1 MPDSVQPHLKRI
13 QSTSQDVVLNL
24 RHLPKSEKVSQEQ
37 HWQRFPPWW
46 FPITLSFPVYLPLAL
61 RCYQVYFWRNCRRLL
76 PKSGKISQ
84 EHHWQQECQEQF
96 ELSYATGRQSFPI
109 DSSLLPQSE
118 ERKKN
123 KNILCT
129 VCNQILVYVSVSVS
143 VTYSCLYAYKKETVV
158 ENNCF

>member
-1 MPDSVQPHLKRI
+1 MLSGIFLEELQTAFAEEWENITVASITAIHCFIPW
-13 QSTSQDVVLNL
+13 
-24 RHLPKSEKVSQEQ
+24 E
-37 HWQRFPPWW
+37 FPIPCFTPWS

-76 PKSGKISQ
+76 PKSEKISQ

-118 ERKKN
+118 KGKKN
-123 KNILCT
+123 KKTYYTLRPNPGFGLF
-129 VCNQILVYVSVSVS
+129 LVS
-143 VTYSCLYAYKKETVV
+143 VTY
-158 ENNCF
+158 